1 MILMLEIRFHEFEVF
16 CIEQRGKVAIVEG
29 GLNFCLQIKVLPPHR
44 FSTWRDL
51 KYIIW
56 NWTNSQ
62 GMVLQKTHE
71 PLPIV
76 YAFTL
81 YSLYIFNYIYNYLYN
96 IAFTCFYFVTSHKK
110 KAAIPYWVIA

>member
-51 KYIIW
+51 KYINGIGRIPKEW
-56 NWTNSQ
+56 SCKKLMNPCQ
-62 GMVLQKTHE
+62 L
-71 PLPIV
+71 
-76 YAFTL
+76 FTL
-81 YSLYIFNYIYNYLYN
+81 LLYTVYIYLIIFIIIY
-96 IAFTCFYFVTSHKK
+96 I
-110 KAAIPYWVIA
+110 I